1 MEHIQSALQSWL
13 KNNED
18 FQTSFNE
25 MRKKILSSD
34 RIKAFL
40 KEHPELTEKQIDS
53 QLMKLY
59 EYDYQSIKCEKC
71 ASLDS
76 CINVIKGY
84 VPGARV
90 QNGRVK
96 LIYHECQRKE
106 RELQLQKQ
114 RSFVQSLHM
123 PKEIHDATFSQIK
136 LEANGREEALQK
148 VRQFYEESGDTPP
161 KKGVYLHGSFGVGKT
176 YLLAA
181 LANELAKKQI
191 DTLLIYMPEFV
202 REMKASITDSTINQ
216 KIDQFKRA
224 SVLIFDDIG
233 AEFLSPWFRDEVLGA
248 ILQFRMMERL
258 PVFFTSNYD
267 LSELE
272 SMLSKAG
279 RGDVEELKA
288 ARIMER
294 IRQISE
300 PVEVTGQNHRDQ

>member
-1 MEHIQSALQSWL
+1 MEPIQSTLKNWL
-13 KNNED
+13 KNND
-18 FQTSFNE
+18 HFQASMKE
-25 MRKKILSSD
+25 MRDKVLSSE
-34 RIKAFL
+34 RVKKLL
-40 KEHPELTEKQIDS
+40 KEHPELTESQIES

-59 EYDYQSIKCEKC
+59 EYDDQSLNCEKC
-71 ASLDS
+71 KSLQS
-76 CINVIKGY
+76 CINVIPGY
-84 VPGARV
+84 VPEARV
-90 QNGRVK
+90 QSGKVK

-106 RELQLQKQ
+106 KELYMQKQ

-123 PKEIHDATFSQIK
+123 PREIHEASFSQIK
-136 LEANGREEALQK
+136 LDAYGRTEALQK
-148 VRQFYEESGDTPP
+148 VQQFYERGDQLPN
-161 KKGVYLHGSFGVGKT
+161 KGLYLHGSFGVGKT

-191 DTLLIYMPEFV
+191 DTLLIFMPEFV

-216 KIDQFKRA
+216 KIDKFKRA

-267 LSELE
+267 LNELE
-272 SMLSKAG
+272 KMLAKAG

-294 IRQISE
+294 ISQVSE
-300 PVEVTGQNHRDQ
+300 PVQVTGANHRDQ